1 MGDTGNFD
9 DLVFENRNKEYGAYY
24 IRKKYN
30 FFLLIS
36 LIVALLI
43 GSAVVMIPFLK
54 VILNMEQTT
63 GTGGGGRKLISVQM
77 EKMEL
82 PDEVYVAPTVPPPPK
97 GMQQVEKYVA
107 PIIADTVLPTDNIQQ
122 SVADVQA
129 NNPETTTT
137 QELTV
142 STDASESELTGG
154 DLGDGSDEPF
164 ILVEVKPTFKGGDLE
179 EFRKWVQKR
188 VIYPQEAQDN
198 GISGRVYLTFV
209 IERDGSVS
217 NVKVVRGVDPLINK
231 EAEKAIA
238 ASPKWSPGLQRG
250 RPVRVRFSIFLNF
263 TL

>member
-1 MGDTGNFD
+1 MDDTGNFD

-36 LIVALLI
+36 LFAALFI
-43 GSAVVMIPFLK
+43 GSAAVCIPFLK
-54 VILNMEQTT
+54 VLNKEHEP
-63 GTGGGGRKLISVQM
+63 GNSGGGRRLVSVQM

-82 PDEVYVAPTVPPPPK
+82 PEETFVAPAVPPPPK

-129 NNPETTTT
+129 TNPDNTTT

-142 STDASESELTGG
+142 STNASESELTGG
-154 DLGDGSDEPF
+154 DLGDGNDEPF
-164 ILVEVKPTFKGGDLE
+164 ILVEVKPTFKGGDIE

-188 VIYPQEAQDN
+188 VTYPQAAQDN

-217 NVKVVRGVDPLINK
+217 TVTIVRGVDPLIDK
-231 EAEKAIA
+231 EAKKAIES
-238 ASPKWSPGLQRG
+238 SPKWSPGLQRG

>member
-1 MGDTGNFD
+1 MIDTGNFD
-9 DLVFENRNKEYGAYY
+9 DLIFENRNKEYGAYY

-30 FFLLIS
+30 LFLLIS
-36 LIVALLI
+36 LSAALFI
-43 GSAVVMIPFLK
+43 GSAAVMIPFLK
-54 VILNMEQTT
+54 VLNMEHET
-63 GTGGGGRKLISVQM
+63 GTGGGRRLVSVQM
-77 EKMEL
+77 EKMDL
-82 PDEVYVAPTVPPPPK
+82 PEEIFVAPAVPPPPK

-129 NNPETTTT
+129 TNPDNTT

-142 STDASESELTGG
+142 STNASESELTGG

-188 VIYPQEAQDN
+188 VTYPQAAQDN
-198 GISGRVYLTFV
+198 GISGRVYMTFV
-209 IERDGSVS
+209 IERDGTVS
-217 NVKVVRGVDPLINK
+217 TVKIVRGVDPLIDK
-231 EAEKAIA
+231 EAQRAIES
-238 ASPKWSPGLQRG
+238 SPKWSPGLQRG

>member
-9 DLVFENRNKEYGAYY
+9 DLIFENRNKEYGAYY

-36 LIVALLI
+36 LFAALLI
-43 GSAVVMIPFLK
+43 GSSAVMIPFLK
-54 VILNMEQTT
+54 VLSMEHET
-63 GTGGGGRKLISVQM
+63 GTGGGGRKLVSVQM

-82 PDEVYVAPTVPPPPK
+82 PDETFVPPSVPPPPK
-97 GMQQVEKYVA
+97 GMQQVDKYVA
-107 PIIADTVLPTDNIQQ
+107 PIVADTVLPTDNIQQ

-142 STDASESELTGG
+142 STNASESELTGG
-154 DLGDGSDEPF
+154 DLGDGTDEPF

-188 VIYPQEAQDN
+188 VTYPQEAQDN

-217 NVKVVRGVDPLINK
+217 NVKVVRPVDPLIDK
-231 EAEKAIA
+231 EAQKAIE

>member
-1 MGDTGNFD
+1 MMTDTGNFD
-9 DLVFENRNKEYGAYY
+9 DLIFENRNKEYGAYY

-36 LIVALLI
+36 LFAALLI
-43 GSAVVMIPFLK
+43 GSSAVMIPFLNVLSK
-54 VILNMEQTT
+54 EQET
-63 GTGGGGRKLISVQM
+63 GSGGGGRRLVSVQM

-82 PDEVYVAPTVPPPPK
+82 PDEIIVAPTVPPPPK
-97 GMQQVEKYVA
+97 GMQQVDKYVA
-107 PIIADTVLPTDNIQQ
+107 PIVADTVLPTDNIQQ
-122 SVADVQA
+122 SVADIQA
-129 NNPETTTT
+129 TNPDNTT

-142 STDASESELTGG
+142 STTASESELTGG

-188 VIYPQEAQDN
+188 VTYPQQAQDN

-209 IERDGSVS
+209 IERDGAVS
-217 NVKVVRGVDPLINK
+217 TVNIVRGVDPLIDK
-231 EAEKAIA
+231 EAQKAIQS
-238 ASPKWSPGLQRG
+238 SPKWSPGLQRG

>member
-1 MGDTGNFD
+1 MRDTGNFD

-36 LIVALLI
+36 LFAALLI
-43 GSAVVMIPFLK
+43 GSSAVMIPFLR
-54 VILNMEQTT
+54 VLNMEQAT
-63 GTGGGGRKLISVQM
+63 GSGGGRRMVSVQM
-77 EKMEL
+77 EKMDMPE
-82 PDEVYVAPTVPPPPK
+82 ETIVAPAVPPPPK

-129 NNPETTTT
+129 TNPDNMT

-142 STDASESELTGG
+142 STNASESELTGG
-154 DLGDGSDEPF
+154 DLGDGGDEPF
-164 ILVEVKPTFKGGDLE
+164 ILVEVKPTFKGGDIE

-188 VIYPQEAQDN
+188 VTYPQAAQDN

-209 IERDGSVS
+209 IERDGTVS
-217 NVKVVRGVDPLINK
+217 TVNVVRGVDPLIDN
-231 EAEKAIA
+231 EARKAIES
-238 ASPKWSPGLQRG
+238 SPKWSPGLQRG